1 MLKIVVVGVAFI
13 YVNNMSQDGMLE
25 SQTRYVVSHPVWHTL
40 SGDGGTYKLSHPQ
53 NVVSGQVILTWQT
66 QVKWALLSN

>member
-25 SQTRYVVSHPVWHTL
+25 CQSRYVVSHSVWRTPSQETVPL
-40 SGDGGTYKLSHPQ
+40 RNS
-53 NVVSGQVILTWQT
+53 VIL
-66 QVKWALLSN
+66 KPLSVGR